1 MKNHSGVKVG
11 FTHRS
16 LLADDHSLDYQARVV
31 GPVIA
36 RDTHV
41 LDQHY
46 PHERIPEDY
55 NKPQEIPILS
65 VPSERESRE
74 AVYVMRLPPRVPSPI
89 GFTQYSNDLS
99 EKLLAQVEPF
109 LDKLLANY
117 FDKLAPCYP
126 LTDED
131 YILMRIKNHNT
142 PPKIFLLL
150 LVSHALFYWDTSP
163 ALRTYTR
170 PDQDV
175 VWQISAMSNAMNVH
189 GGDLATIG
197 AICLG
202 VAGRPYQ
209 SVIHNAGNVAR
220 AVAVGHMIGLNH
232 DCMGWKTASD
242 IEKSMRWKIWWA
254 VLIQDRW
261 FNFAQ
266 GVPNYITKSQCDV
279 PLPTMSLL
287 ITQAR
292 SGSLDHIRAS
302 EVYIQLCR
310 LTEILGDI
318 LPLIY
323 QVRAGADEEMIASQ
337 ISRSEMELDQ
347 WVEMQ
352 PSWLQIDDLCD
363 RSSIPGLRNL
373 QLSYLSVR
381 MLLQRVAWHETTRYQ
396 RESEP
401 VSSLLSRCQMAAD
414 DIVRFVMSLDKNDL
428 MGFWLPYNAQ
438 HFTSAVT
445 LLLRCALQTSD
456 SHTQVHCMTSARTL
470 VDCLQKYHDEDKWDL
485 AELCLVQTRTVLKR
499 IEDALPLKP
508 AKSGTAPPIMES
520 VVHDHN
526 NYERNYM
533 DNHLQEEIISG
544 DIFDGLQEGATSL
557 QDLFPELF
565 PDWINDNSAAGENFF
580 TFND

>member
-1 MKNHSGVKVG
+1 M
-11 FTHRS
+11 
-16 LLADDHSLDYQARVV
+16 DYQGRVV
-31 GPVIA
+31 GPVVA
-36 RDTHV
+36 RDTHI
-41 LDQHY
+41 LDQH
-46 PHERIPEDY
+46 IPQTRDET
-55 NKPQEIPILS
+55 NGMPIWS

-74 AVYVMRLPPRVPSPI
+74 AVYVMPLPPRIPSPI

-117 FDKLAPCYP
+117 FDRLAPCYP

-131 YILMRIKNHNT
+131 YILMRIKNRNT

-150 LVSHALFYWDTSP
+150 LVSHALFYWNTCP
-163 ALRTYTR
+163 ALEAYAR
-170 PDQDV
+170 PDQDIA
-175 VWQISAMSNAMNVH
+175 WQISAMSTAMNIH

-209 SVIHNAGNVAR
+209 SVVHNAGNVAR
-220 AVAVGHMIGLNH
+220 AVAVAHMIGLNH
-232 DCMGWKTASD
+232 DCGGWKTASD
-242 IEKSMRWKIWWA
+242 IEKSIRWKTWWA

-266 GVPNYITKSQCDV
+266 GTPNYISKSQCDV
-279 PLPTMSLL
+279 PIPTMRLL
-287 ITQAR
+287 VTQAR
-292 SGSLDHIRAS
+292 SDSVDHIRAS

-323 QVRAGADEEMIASQ
+323 QVRTGADENMIASQ
-337 ISRSEMELDQ
+337 ISRSEVELDR
-347 WVEMQ
+347 WVECQ
-352 PSWLQIDDLCD
+352 PSWLNIDHTYD
-363 RSSIPGLRNL
+363 RSSILGLRNL

-381 MLLQRVAWHETTRYQ
+381 MLLQRVAWHETSRYR

-414 DIVRFVMSLDKNDL
+414 DIVRFVMSLDKKDL
-428 MGFWLPYNAQ
+428 MGFWLPYNSQ

-456 SHTQVHCMTSARTL
+456 GQTQTHCMTSARTL
-470 VDCLQKYHDEDKWDL
+470 VDCLQRYQDEDRWDL
-485 AELCLVQTRTVLKR
+485 AELCLVQTQTVLKR
-499 IEDALPLKP
+499 IEDSLPLKP
-508 AKSGTAPPIMES
+508 AKTSAAPPIMEAAMQ
-520 VVHDHN
+520 DHN
-526 NYERNYM
+526 SYVRSYV
-533 DNHLQEEIISG
+533 DNGLEEEIIPA
-544 DIFDGLQEGATSL
+544 DVFDTLQEGATSL

-565 PDWINDNSAAGENFF
+565 PDWINDNFVAGEDFF
-580 TFND
+580 TLND